1 MDFTRAE
8 ATLRD
13 VVAPVVT
20 ELELVG
26 VNPGD
31 LMLVGA
37 VCRDVLHLA
46 AGHTSSLRSTGD
58 LDLALAVD
66 GWATYHRITGQ
77 LTPIR
82 ESSPIRFRVA
92 GMAVDIV
99 PFGDLEDPDGQVPT
113 TPHDVPMNV
122 VGFQDV
128 WRTATSVGLPGGST
142 IRVPTIP
149 GFTVLKLSA
158 WASRSRTGDYKDG
171 ADLACAMFWYQNIAD
186 VHERLYHE
194 ARGIQRLEHAELD
207 EPVAAVMLLIGD
219 ALDFLSPAGRQGL
232 RSLWDTVADREDLL
246 ATYLENTRLTDWPR
260 GERLLTYADAVR
272 AALFDVSEP
281 LR

>member
-1 MDFTRAE
+1 LDFTRAE

-26 VNPGD
+26 VDPGD

-66 GWATYHRITGQ
+66 GWATYRRITGQ
-77 LTPIR
+77 LEPIR
-82 ESSPIRFRVA
+82 ELSPIRFRVA
-92 GMAVDIV
+92 GVAVDIV

-128 WRTATSVGLPGGST
+128 SRTATSVGLPGGST

-171 ADLACAMFWYQNIAD
+171 ADL
-186 VHERLYHE
+186 